1 MTRKLYVLNGPNLDM
16 LGVREPAIYGTT
28 TLADIERDCARVA
41 DELAFELRFAQS
53 NAEHEI
59 IDWLH
64 DAYRDSAAVVINP
77 AGLSFRSVPGAR
89 CAPHAD
95 RADRR
100 APHHEHPWQRRSAPP
115 LIDVARRDDRDRQA
129 QGHTATNSRSDPPT
143 IPFDET
149 PLAAHRQAHKSQP
162 HTAQRRAHQE
172 ES

>member
-77 AGLSFRSVPGAR
+77 AGLSFRSVPVLDALRMLTVPIVELHITNIHGRDEAHRHSLMSPVATTVIAGAG
-89 CAPHAD
+89 AYGYELAI
-95 RADRR
+95 
-100 APHHEHPWQRRSAPP
+100 RSADHS
-115 LIDVARRDDRDRQA
+115 IR
-129 QGHTATNSRSDPPT
+129 
-143 IPFDET
+143 
-149 PLAAHRQAHKSQP
+149 
-162 HTAQRRAHQE
+162 
-172 ES
+172 